1 MHINCYNNKELFM
14 YIKFKELN
22 DTDSVT
28 VNSEKFSY
36 FQYFTGK
43 VEIIIEFIF
52 VSYPLKIPYL

>member
-1 MHINCYNNKELFM
+1 M

>member
-1 MHINCYNNKELFM
+1 M

-28 VNSEKFSY
+28 VDIEKVTNFLY
-36 FQYFTGK
+36 FNGIL
-43 VEIIIEFIF
+43 EIIIELIF